1 MARIT
6 DDRHS
11 PAPAHVDNTL
21 REKLADAIRPKPS
34 AAPVA
39 DPAASPVKAAAPT
52 GEPVKPPRKA
62 NWHRLITNDV
72 IATMRRRDW

>member
-1 MARIT
+1 MARIP

-11 PAPAHVDNTL
+11 PAPTHVVDSL

-39 DPAASPVKAAAPT
+39 ASPTAAPA
-52 GEPVKPPRKA
+52 KPPRKPS
-62 NWHRLITNDV
+62 WHRLITDDV
-72 IATMRRRDW
+72 IATMRRRGDL